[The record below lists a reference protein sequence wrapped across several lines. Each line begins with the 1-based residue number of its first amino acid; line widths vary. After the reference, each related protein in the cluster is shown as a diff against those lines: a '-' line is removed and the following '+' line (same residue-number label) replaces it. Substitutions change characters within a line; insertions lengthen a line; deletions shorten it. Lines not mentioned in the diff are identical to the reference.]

1 MSLRYNY
8 ILVIG
13 LLFGVVLMG
22 EGCKRQSLGPA
33 FDPVMINPL
42 EYSYY
47 SLLKDGNFKRCYDY
61 LYPPIRNAVT
71 RDQYV
76 DFCKHTWKDIVWP
89 ANSLR
94 TDEFTGPPLEAGGA
108 TSFIVWRLKSREV
121 ASVGGHATE
130 FGSTDVWIA
139 DGTNLWVAPLY
150 FFDVKLKMLQAND
163 VSNFVTNRTTI
174 SDLFHK

>member
-1 MSLRYNY
+1 
-8 ILVIG
+8 
-13 LLFGVVLMG
+13 MG
-22 EGCKRQSLGPA
+22 EGCKRQSSGLR
-33 FDPVMINPL
+33 FDPVMFNPR

-47 SLLKDGNFKRCYDY
+47 SLLKDGNFGPCYDY
-61 LYPPIRNAVT
+61 LYPPIQNVVT

-76 DFCKHTWKDIVWP
+76 DYCKNLWEDVVWP

-94 TDEFTGPPLEAGGA
+94 TAGFRGPPLEGRGA
-108 TSFIVWRLKSREV
+108 TSFIVWSLMARR
-121 ASVGGHATE
+121 AGRHAAE

-150 FFDVKLKMLQAND
+150 FFDVKLTMLQPND
-163 VSNFVTNRTTI
+163 MLNFVTNRTTI